1 MKNLKTFAQ
10 LNESYHDM
18 KYDNYDMTD
27 FKKFM
32 FNDRE
37 MRSIYNKVRSSTDGV
52 EMDMLM
58 KTYQLSKDQYP
69 EKIEAFKKWA
79 DGLQKKADF
88 DDNTHLIIVSEGHEA
103 YRVNNM
109 GEITKYSNKEFSGGW
124 KMTGIAGVYG
134 SIVYKFPENFDR
146 TFIEDLSKHLLYKNG
161 RPKYT
166 VADLDHGTNRRWGK
180 GIISLRF
187 EKIENK

>member
-79 DGLQKKADF
+79 DG
-88 DDNTHLIIVSEGHEA
+88 
-103 YRVNNM
+103 
-109 GEITKYSNKEFSGGW
+109 
-124 KMTGIAGVYG
+124 
-134 SIVYKFPENFDR
+134 
-146 TFIEDLSKHLLYKNG
+146 
-161 RPKYT
+161 
-166 VADLDHGTNRRWGK
+166 
-180 GIISLRF
+180 
-187 EKIENK
+187 